1 MSPLFLKVIQNLFQL
16 GNKGEKMATSRQ
28 KIKLMVI
35 GLILISCMSCI
46 TMGSTFRDDDFNK
59 IKPR

>member
-1 MSPLFLKVIQNLFQL
+1 
-16 GNKGEKMATSRQ
+16 MATSRQ